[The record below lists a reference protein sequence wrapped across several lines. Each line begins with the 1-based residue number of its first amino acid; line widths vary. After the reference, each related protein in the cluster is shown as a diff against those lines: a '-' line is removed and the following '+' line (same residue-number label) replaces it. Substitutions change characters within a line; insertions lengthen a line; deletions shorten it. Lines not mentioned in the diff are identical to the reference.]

1 MNLVNVSIITP
12 VYNVERCIEKT
23 INSIINQSSKNFE
36 LLLIDDGSKDKS
48 IEIAENLLINSDVN
62 YRIISQRNSGV
73 SAARN
78 RGILEA
84 IGEYVCFLDSDDYI
98 HEDYIKLMYE
108 KAASFKYDLVFCDY
122 VQVDSNDKVLVPSTT
137 KFLEYDISGREG
149 ALKQLNCDITIGM
162 GSALYK
168 TSIIKEN
175 NIFFDSNRKYAEDV
189 VFTVKA
195 LLKMNRIMSVN
206 KALMFYVRWDLS
218 VTNSV
223 SLRHLDCYNSYV
235 DLLQYLECQGDFNEI
250 KKFLIEYKIPYA
262 VSHIFSVLSRD
273 KKFHGDLF
281 SFLSK
286 EDVKKYLRAYKI
298 QKFNKNYIRY
308 LIQCKGILYFPN
320 ILLRV
325 FNKRF

>member
-1 MNLVNVSIITP
+1 MINVSIITP

-36 LLLIDDGSKDKS
+36 LLLIDDGSKDRS
-48 IEIAENLLINSDVN
+48 IEIAEGLLINSDVS
-62 YRIISQRNSGV
+62 YRIISQENSGV

-78 RGILEA
+78 RGISEA
-84 IGEYVCFLDSDDYI
+84 KGEYVCFLDSDDYI

-108 KAASFKYDLVFCDY
+108 KAAAFKYDLVFCDY
-122 VQVDSNDKVLVPSTT
+122 VQVDSKDNILAPSTT
-137 KFLEYDISGREG
+137 KFLEHEVSGREG

-175 NIFFDSNRKYAEDV
+175 KILFDSNRKYAEDV

-195 LLKMNRIMSVN
+195 LLEMDKIMSLN

-218 VTNSV
+218 ITNSV
-223 SLRHLDCYNSYV
+223 SLRHLDCYYSYV
-235 DLLQYLECQGDFNEI
+235 DLLEYLESQNDYKEI
-250 KKFLIEYKIPYA
+250 QKFLIEYKIPYA
-262 VSHIFSVLSRD
+262 ISHIFSILSGD
-273 KKFHGDLF
+273 IKFNEDLF
-281 SFLSK
+281 DFLGK
-286 EDVKKYLRAYKI
+286 GDVRKYLKAYKV

-308 LIQCKGILYFPN
+308 LIQCKGILYCPK
-320 ILLRV
+320 ILLKV
-325 FNKRF
+325 FRRMK

>member
-1 MNLVNVSIITP
+1 MNVSIITP

-48 IEIAENLLINSDVN
+48 IEIAEKLLINSDVN
-62 YRIISQRNSGV
+62 YRIISQENSGV

-78 RGILEA
+78 YGISEA
-84 IGEYVCFLDSDDYI
+84 KGEYVCFLDSDDYI
-98 HEDYIKLMYE
+98 HKDYIKLMYE
-108 KAASFKYDLVFCDY
+108 QAAAFKYDLVFCDY
-122 VQVDSNDKVLVPSTT
+122 VQVDSKDKVLVPSTT
-137 KFLEYDISGREG
+137 KFLEHDISGREG
-149 ALKQLNCDITIGM
+149 ALKQLSCDITIGM

-175 NIFFDSNRKYAEDV
+175 NIFFDSSRKYAEDV

-195 LLKMNRIMSVN
+195 LLKMSKIMSLN
-206 KALMFYVRWDLS
+206 KALMYYVRWDLS

-223 SLRHLDCYNSYV
+223 SLRHLDCYYSYV
-235 DLLQYLECQGDFNEI
+235 DLLTYLDTQSDFEEI

-262 VSHIFSVLSRD
+262 IAHIFSVLSRD
-273 KKFHGDLF
+273 EKFHEELF
-281 SFLSK
+281 SFLNK
-286 EDVKKYLRAYKI
+286 DEVKKYLRAYKI

-308 LIQCKGILYFPN
+308 LIQCKGILYFPSM
-320 ILLRV
+320 LLKVFKNRV
-325 FNKRF
+325 

>member
-1 MNLVNVSIITP
+1 MINVSIITP

-48 IEIAENLLINSDVN
+48 IEIAEKLLINSDVN
-62 YRIISQRNSGV
+62 YRIINQENSGV

-78 RGILEA
+78 KGISEA
-84 IGEYVCFLDSDDYI
+84 KGEYVCFLDSDDYI

-108 KAASFKYDLVFCDY
+108 KAAEFKYDLVFCDY
-122 VQVDSNDKVLVPSTT
+122 IQVDSKDNVLVPSTT
-137 KFLEYDISGREG
+137 KFLEHDISGREG

-175 NIFFDSNRKYAEDV
+175 KIFFDSNRKYAEDV
-189 VFTVKA
+189 VFTVKS
-195 LLKMNRIMSVN
+195 LLKMKKIISLN

-223 SLRHLDCYNSYV
+223 SLRHLDCYYSYV
-235 DLLQYLECQGDFNEI
+235 DLLQYLDSQGDFKEI

-262 VSHIFSVLSRD
+262 VSHIFSMLSKDRQ
-273 KKFHGDLF
+273 FHGELHE
-281 SFLSK
+281 FLSK
-286 EDVKKYLRAYKI
+286 EHVKNYLKSYKV
-298 QKFNKNYIRY
+298 QKINKNYIRY
-308 LIQCKGILYFPN
+308 LVQCKGILYFPN
-320 ILLRV
+320 ILLKV
-325 FNKRF
+325 FGRMK